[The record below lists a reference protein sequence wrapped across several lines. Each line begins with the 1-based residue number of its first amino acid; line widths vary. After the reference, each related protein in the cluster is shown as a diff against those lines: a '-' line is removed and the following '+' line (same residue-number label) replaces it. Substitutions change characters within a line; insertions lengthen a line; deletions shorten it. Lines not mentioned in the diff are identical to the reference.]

1 MEEKSNKRYQLEL
14 ILWHMQRP
22 LLPVVAFPSA
32 NKMNTIIS
40 SVNFNVSIYFV
51 SSTDEGFA
59 FVSQG
64 MSKVLYS
71 VLLSHC
77 YCLSNDFQSFQMST
91 VQKPIPTYYSSQSQQ
106 EQAVAWTNQ
115 NSKQSV
121 VTLSIHSM
129 GKIACARCNWFLFLL
144 SLFEKT
150 DMRFYTI
157 H

>member
-1 MEEKSNKRYQLEL
+1 
-14 ILWHMQRP
+14 
-22 LLPVVAFPSA
+22 
-32 NKMNTIIS
+32 MNTIIS

-51 SSTDEGFA
+51 SSTDESFA

-129 GKIACARCNWFLFLL
+129 GKIACARCNNYWFWFCYHCLKNWHEVLHQSL
-144 SLFEKT
+144 SLYQLQSCNNYYFWQ
-150 DMRFYTI
+150 
-157 H
+157 